1 MIKQL
6 IKEELFYQIT
16 AIISW
21 VNVYT
26 ASVFIL
32 LDWYKLHLV
41 SISMKLAIRN
51 NNNAQYSYHVNRL
64 SLNWKS
70 NHHRTSKHVGG
81 WLNALSS
88 NVIGF
93 IKPSRTT
100 HTMPLILIGNSDCF
114 GNACGKWRTKWQPL
128 VVVFFLFLS
137 LVRFHLKTKKIW
149 LIRCKYLIY

>member
-41 SISMKLAIRN
+41 SISMKSAIRN

-100 HTMPLILIGNSDCF
+100 HTMPLILIGNMAIAIVLEMHVGSGARNDNRMLLFSLYFSAWSDF
-114 GNACGKWRTKWQPL
+114 
-128 VVVFFLFLS
+128 
-137 LVRFHLKTKKIW
+137 I
-149 LIRCKYLIY
+149 